1 MTSPDRRHDA
11 ESRLRRAFD
20 SLRAARLLLSTEPPL
35 RDDAVNRASV
45 AALNAARALVAAQW
59 AKISANGWD
68 PTWRPGMSR
77 PPDASGI
84 DRHSRQAYDKL
95 LDRFQELAAGAGL
108 PNDFTLYLRAL
119 VDDGF
124 EADSGET
131 PEYDLE
137 ESEHAV
143 NTAWRLVMA
152 VADQIN
158 LGDEF
163 RTRSAAWPGA
173 FSLASTEEAAPLGA
187 APHLAVVR
195 DT

>member
-1 MTSPDRRHDA
+1 MSPPDRRADA

-20 SLRAARLLLSTEPPL
+20 ALCAARVLLSQPRPL

-45 AALNAARALVAAQW
+45 AALNAARALVGAQW

-108 PNDFTLYLRAL
+108 PSDFTLYLRAL

-131 PEYDLE
+131 PEYDTE

-143 NTAWRLVMA
+143 STAWRLVAA
-152 VADQIN
+152 VADQLN

-163 RTRSAAWPGA
+163 RVRSASWPGGDSA
-173 FSLASTEEAAPLGA
+173 ATTDEAMPI
-187 APHLAVVR
+187 LAVVR
-195 DT
+195 HS